1 MKKIYTFIPLKKEHK
16 KILENSS
23 SNCECI
29 HLGLIKPTLE
39 QVKDANVIIGNIPV
53 DILKNIP
60 NLEFV
65 QLNSAGTNGYSDNPD
80 FPKNV
85 TLANASGAYGVAI
98 SECILAGILT
108 LMKHIPSYIQNQS
121 DHEWKD
127 EGKVKSIYNS
137 HILVLGLGD
146 IGKEFSKRAYAMGAH
161 ITGIKRNINE
171 KPDYIDKLCT
181 MDSLYEE
188 LEKADIIVSSLPGST
203 STYHL
208 FDEEALSHVR
218 KQPIFVNVGRGSL
231 IDSSVLKKALKEN
244 IFSGAYIDVTD
255 PEPLPKEDELW
266 NLNNLSITPHV
277 TGGYHLEETL
287 NRIVQISATN
297 IQNYCEGKE
306 IINKVKFED

>member
-1 MKKIYTFIPLKKEHK
+1 
-16 KILENSS
+16 
-23 SNCECI
+23 
-29 HLGLIKPTLE
+29 
-39 QVKDANVIIGNIPV
+39 
-53 DILKNIP
+53 
-60 NLEFV
+60 
-65 QLNSAGTNGYSDNPD
+65 
-80 FPKNV
+80 
-85 TLANASGAYGVAI
+85 
-98 SECILAGILT
+98 
-108 LMKHIPSYIQNQS
+108 
-121 DHEWKD
+121 
-127 EGKVKSIYNS
+127 
-137 HILVLGLGD
+137 
-146 IGKEFSKRAYAMGAH
+146 
-161 ITGIKRNINE
+161 
-171 KPDYIDKLCT
+171 

-208 FDEEALSHVR
+208 FDEEALSHIK

-266 NLNNLSITPHV
+266 NLNNLIITPHV

-306 IINKVKFED
+306 FINRVNLEV

>member
-146 IGKEFSKRAYAMGAH
+146 IGKEFSKRASAMGAH

-266 NLNNLSITPHV
+266 NLNNLIITPHV

>member
-1 MKKIYTFIPLKKEHK
+1 MKKIYTFIPLKTEHK
-16 KILENSS
+16 KILESSS
-23 SNCECI
+23 SNCEFI
-29 HLGLIKPTLE
+29 HFGLIKPTLE
-39 QVKDANVIIGNIPV
+39 QVKDANVIIGNIPI

-60 NLEFV
+60 DLEFV
-65 QLNSAGTNGYSDNPD
+65 QLNSAGTNGYADNPD

-85 TLANASGAYGVAI
+85 ALANASGAYGVAI

-108 LMKHIPSYIQNQS
+108 LMKHIPCYIKNQS
-121 DHEWKD
+121 KHEWKD

-137 HILVLGLGD
+137 NILVLGLGD

-161 ITGIKRNINE
+161 ITGIKRNVKD
-171 KPDYIDKLCT
+171 KPEYIDKLCT

-188 LEKADIIVSSLPGST
+188 LEKADIIVSSLPGSK

-208 FDEEALSHVR
+208 LDEKALNYVK
-218 KQPIFVNVGRGSL
+218 KQPIFVNVGRGTL
-231 IDSSVLKKALKEN
+231 IDSCVLEKALKEN

-255 PEPLPKEDELW
+255 PEPLPKDSNLW
-266 NLNNLSITPHV
+266 NINNLIITPHV

-297 IQNYCEGKE
+297 IKNHCEGKE
-306 IINKVKFED
+306 IINRVKIG

>member
-1 MKKIYTFIPLKKEHK
+1 MKKIYTFIPLKEEHK
-16 KILENSS
+16 KLLESSS
-23 SNCECI
+23 SNCKFI
-29 HLGLIKPTLE
+29 HLGLIKPTLD

-53 DILKNIP
+53 EILKNIP
-60 NLEFV
+60 DLEFV
-65 QLNSAGTNGYSDNPD
+65 QLNSAGINGYSDNPD

-85 TLANASGAYGVAI
+85 SLANAAGAYGVAI

-121 DHEWKD
+121 NHKWKD

-137 HILVLGLGD
+137 QILILGLGD

-161 ITGIKRNINE
+161 ITGIKRNIKD
-171 KPDYIDKLCT
+171 KPEYVDKLCT

-188 LEKADIIVSSLPGST
+188 LEKADIIVSSLPGSK

-208 FDEEALSHVR
+208 FDKEALTHVK

-231 IDSSVLKKALKEN
+231 IDSSVLEKALKEN

-255 PEPLPKEDELW
+255 SEPLPKEDELW
-266 NLNNLSITPHV
+266 NLNNLIITPHV
-277 TGGYHLEETL
+277 IGGYHLEETL
-287 NRIVQISATN
+287 NRIVEISATN
-297 IQNYCEGKE
+297 IQKYCEGKE
-306 IINKVKFED
+306 IINKVNLEV

>member
-1 MKKIYTFIPLKKEHK
+1 MKKIYTFIPLKTEHK
-16 KILENSS
+16 KILESSS

-29 HLGLIKPTLE
+29 HLGQIKPTLE
-39 QVKDANVIIGNIPV
+39 QVKDANIIIGNIPV

-85 TLANASGAYGVAI
+85 MLANASGAYGVAI

-108 LMKHIPSYIQNQS
+108 LMKHIPSYIKNQS
-121 DHEWKD
+121 NHEWKD
-127 EGKVKSIYNS
+127 EGSVKSIYGAN
-137 HILVLGLGD
+137 ILVLGLGD

-161 ITGIKRNINE
+161 ITGIKRNIKD
-171 KPDYIDKLCT
+171 KPEYIERLCT

-188 LEKADIIVSSLPGST
+188 LENADIIVSSLPGSD

-208 FDEEALSHVR
+208 LDKKALTHV
-218 KQPIFVNVGRGSL
+218 KKHPIFVNVGRGTL
-231 IDSSVLKKALKEN
+231 IDSCVLEKALKEN

-255 PEPLPKEDELW
+255 PEPLSKDSSLW
-266 NLNNLSITPHV
+266 NLNNLIITPHV
-277 TGGYHLEETL
+277 TGGYHLDETL

-297 IQNYCEGKE
+297 IQNYCEGQE
-306 IINKVKFED
+306 IINRVNIG

>member
-1 MKKIYTFIPLKKEHK
+1 MKKIYTFIPLKTEHK
-16 KILENSS
+16 KILESSS
-23 SNCECI
+23 SNCEFI
-29 HLGLIKPTLE
+29 HFGLIKPTLE

-60 NLEFV
+60 DLEFV
-65 QLNSAGTNGYSDNPD
+65 QLNSAGTNGYADNPD

-85 TLANASGAYGVAI
+85 ALANASGAYGVAI

-108 LMKHIPSYIQNQS
+108 LMKHIPCYIKNQS
-121 DHEWKD
+121 KHEWKD

-137 HILVLGLGD
+137 NILVLGLGD

-161 ITGIKRNINE
+161 ITGIKRNIKD
-171 KPDYIDKLCT
+171 KPEYIDKLCT

-188 LEKADIIVSSLPGST
+188 LEKADIIVSSLPGSK

-208 FDEEALSHVR
+208 LDEKALNYVK
-218 KQPIFVNVGRGSL
+218 KQPIFVNVGRGTL
-231 IDSSVLKKALKEN
+231 IDSCVLEKALKEN

-255 PEPLPKEDELW
+255 PEPLPKDSNLW
-266 NLNNLSITPHV
+266 NINNLIITPHV

-297 IQNYCEGKE
+297 IKNHCEGKE
-306 IINKVKFED
+306 IINRVKIG

>member
-1 MKKIYTFIPLKKEHK
+1 MKKIYTCMPLKEKHK
-16 KILENSS
+16 KLLESSS
-23 SNCECI
+23 SNCEFI
-29 HLGLIKPTLE
+29 HLRQIKPSLE

-85 TLANASGAYGVAI
+85 LLANATGAYGVAI

-108 LMKHIPSYIQNQS
+108 LLKHIPSYIKNQS
-121 DHEWKD
+121 NREWKD
-127 EGKVKSIYNS
+127 EGSVKSIYNS
-137 HILVLGLGD
+137 NILVLGLGD

-161 ITGIKRNINE
+161 ITGIKRNIKD

-181 MDSLYEE
+181 MDSLYDE
-188 LEKADIIVSSLPGST
+188 LEKADIIVSSLPGSKA
-203 STYHL
+203 TYHL
-208 FDEEALSHVR
+208 LDEKALTHIK

-231 IDSSVLKKALKEN
+231 IDSKVLEKALKEH

-255 PEPLPKEDELW
+255 PEPLPKDNELW
-266 NLNNLSITPHV
+266 NLNNLIITPHV
-277 TGGYHLEETL
+277 TGGYHLDETL

-297 IQNYCEGKE
+297 IKNYCEGKK
-306 IINKVKFED
+306 IINRVNLEV

>member
-121 DHEWKD
+121 NREWKD

-231 IDSSVLKKALKEN
+231 IDSSILKKALKEN

-266 NLNNLSITPHV
+266 NLKNLIITPHV

>member
-1 MKKIYTFIPLKKEHK
+1 MKKIYTFIPLKEEHK
-16 KILENSS
+16 KLLESSS

-29 HLGLIKPTLE
+29 HLGLIKPSLE

-65 QLNSAGTNGYSDNPD
+65 QLNSAGTNGYSDSPE

-85 TLANASGAYGVAI
+85 VLANAAGAYGVAI

-121 DHEWKD
+121 NHEWKD
-127 EGKVKSIYNS
+127 EGKVKSIYGAN
-137 HILVLGLGD
+137 ILVLGLGD

-161 ITGIKRNINE
+161 ITGIKRNIKD

-181 MDSLYEE
+181 MDSLYKE
-188 LEKADIIVSSLPGST
+188 LEKADVIVSSLPGSKA
-203 STYHL
+203 TYHL
-208 FDEEALSHVR
+208 FDEEALTHVK
-218 KQPIFVNVGRGSL
+218 KQPIFVNVGRGTL
-231 IDSSVLKKALKEN
+231 MDSNVLEKALKEN

-255 PEPLPKEDELW
+255 SEPLPKDSSLW
-266 NLNNLSITPHV
+266 NTNNLIITPHV
-277 TGGYHLEETL
+277 TGGYHLDETL

-297 IQNYCEGKE
+297 IKNYFEGKE
-306 IINKVKFED
+306 ILNRVNLEE

>member
-80 FPKNV
+80 FPKNA

-121 DHEWKD
+121 NHEWKD

-188 LEKADIIVSSLPGST
+188 LEKADINVSSLPGST

-208 FDEEALSHVR
+208 FDEEALSHIK

-244 IFSGAYIDVTD
+244 IFSVAYIDVTD

-266 NLNNLSITPHV
+266 NLNNLIITPHV

-297 IQNYCEGKE
+297 IHNYCEGKE
-306 IINKVKFED
+306 FINRVNLEV